1 MTAPMKLT
9 DLSPRIEPMT
19 SDVSWLKFNCPVC
32 GKPIAIL
39 IRIGEQRM
47 SPQAWGASSHELET
61 ITVQPSIANPRH
73 NGKVCPAHFTI
84 DAGVINLR

>member
-1 MTAPMKLT
+1 MKLT
-9 DLSPRIEPMT
+9 ELDAKIEPMT

-39 IRIGEQRM
+39 IRIGEQRAV
-47 SPQAWGASSHELET
+47 PQAWGASSHDLET

-73 NGKVCPAHFTI
+73 RNVVCPAHFTI
-84 DAGVINLR
+84 DAGEITHR